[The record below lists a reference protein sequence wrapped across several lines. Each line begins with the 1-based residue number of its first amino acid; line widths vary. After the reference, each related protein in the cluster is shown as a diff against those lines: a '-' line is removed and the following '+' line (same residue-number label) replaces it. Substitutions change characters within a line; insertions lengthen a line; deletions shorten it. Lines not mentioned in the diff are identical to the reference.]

1 MNQEVYGETVMC
13 TEKGKNMFYD
23 HKTSEKIWKWLSVKE
38 AQEGIES
45 TLSFNDGSHLFSVEI
60 IFSESLASLC
70 SHAVCLP
77 ESLVENDSCLLKP
90 DSI

>member
-1 MNQEVYGETVMC
+1 M
-13 TEKGKNMFYD
+13 
-23 HKTSEKIWKWLSVKE
+23 KE
-38 AQEGIES
+38 AQEGIDC
-45 TLSFNDGSHLFSVEI
+45 TFLSFNDGSHLFSVEI

-90 DSI
+90 DPI